1 MEIGDWEGDDGYR
14 RCHAMNQGL
23 YVRIRP
29 DELDRIAKI
38 AKDERR
44 PLRDQAA
51 VLIAEAL
58 AWRTPKEEVSVR

>member
-1 MEIGDWEGDDGYR
+1 MEEKE
-14 RCHAMNQGL
+14 APMNAGV
-23 YVRIRP
+23 YVRLRP
-29 DELDRIAKI
+29 DELDRVAQI

-58 AWRTPKEEVSVR
+58 ARRTPKTKEAMLT